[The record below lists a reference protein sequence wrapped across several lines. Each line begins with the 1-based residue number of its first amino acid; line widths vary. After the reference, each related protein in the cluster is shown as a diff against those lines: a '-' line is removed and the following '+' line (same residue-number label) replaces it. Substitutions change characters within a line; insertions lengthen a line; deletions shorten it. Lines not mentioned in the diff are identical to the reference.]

1 MRRFGRRAACAGLL
15 LPGLARGSAAA
26 RLVVVGGGFGGA
38 TAARYARAA
47 WPDLSVTLVA
57 PAPRF
62 VTCPY
67 GNLLLAGLRGPETI
81 SFGYAAL
88 QAEGIALRHA
98 LVTAID
104 PPARRLQLGDGEAL
118 GYDRLILAP
127 GIGIRWG
134 ALAGY
139 DRAAAAIFPHAWL
152 GEDGA
157 QLLLLRRQLEAM
169 PDGGVVGL
177 SIPANPYR
185 CPPGPYERI
194 SMIAAYLKRHK
205 PRAKI
210 LALDAKDGFSKQA
223 LFQEGWRALYGAMI
237 EWVPAKDDGAVARV
251 DPAARVFETEFGTR
265 HRVDVG
271 NVIPPQAAAPIV
283 IASGLAAA
291 GGWAEV
297 DPRSFAARAAP
308 EIHIVGD
315 AINGAPMP
323 KSAFVAGNT
332 AKQAAAAAIAALRG
346 EAPPEGVY
354 FNTCYSHVGEDY
366 AISIVGIFR
375 PGPAG
380 FVEVPDAGGVSPR
393 GAPAAQRRLEAAYAD
408 GWYASITRDAFG

>member
-1 MRRFGRRAACAGLL
+1 MTRLSRRVALAGLV
-15 LPGLARGSAAA
+15 LPALARAQAAA

-38 TAARYARAA
+38 AAARYARAA
-47 WPDLSVTLVA
+47 D
-57 PAPRF
+57 PALAVPLIEPRARF

-67 GNLLLAGLRGPETI
+67 GNLLLAGLRDLDSI
-81 SFGYAAL
+81 SFDYRAL
-88 QAEGIALRHA
+88 QASGIAVVQDRVA
-98 LVTAID
+98 AID
-104 PPARRLQLGDGEAL
+104 PPARRLRLSGGAML
-118 GYDRLILAP
+118 GYDKLILSP
-127 GIGIRWG
+127 GISLRWG
-134 ALAGY
+134 ALPGY
-139 DRAAAAIFPHAWL
+139 DAAAAAIFPHAWM

-194 SMIAAYLKRHK
+194 AMIAAYLKQHK

-210 LALDAKDGFSKQA
+210 LALDAKDAFSKQA
-223 LFQEGWRALYGAMI
+223 LFQDGWRALYGAMI

-251 DPAARVFETEFGTR
+251 DPAARIFETAFGTR

-271 NVIPPQAAAPIV
+271 NVIPPQAAAAIV
-283 IASGLAAA
+283 IDSGLAAA

-297 DPRSFAARAAP
+297 DPQSFAARAAP
-308 EIHIVGD
+308 DIHIIGD

-323 KSAFVAGNT
+323 KSAFVASNT

-346 EAPPEGVY
+346 EAAPAGIY
-354 FNTCYSHVGEDY
+354 FNTCYSRLAADQ
-366 AISIVGIFR
+366 AISIVGVFR

-380 FVEVPDAGGVSPR
+380 FVEVPNAGGISPR
-393 GAPAAQRRLEAAYAD
+393 GAPPEVARQEAAYAD